1 MLYDLLALAMPLLA
15 EGSVDP
21 LTIAGG
27 IAAGGGGGVGITLA
41 LLKWRQQKS
50 EEKDKEQDTEVK
62 NLNATLT
69 NLQQT
74 IIKQGGEI
82 KTDIHESEKRTDQ
95 KLSDLTRTISRKIEG
110 IKEVQSEHG
119 TKLALLE
126 NEAAHTKDRLDSHAR
141 KITLYGK
148 TGVGGTGTGT

>member
-1 MLYDLLALAMPLLA
+1 MLYDLLALAPFLLA

-21 LTIAGG
+21 LAIVGG

-41 LLKWRQQKS
+41 LLKWRQSKT
-50 EEKDKEQDTEVK
+50 EEKDKEQDAEVK
-62 NLNATLT
+62 DLNKTLT
-69 NLQQT
+69 DLQQT

-82 KTDIHESEKRTDQ
+82 KTDIHETEKRTDQ

-110 IKEVQSEHG
+110 IKEVQAEHG

-126 NEAAHTKDRLDSHAR
+126 NETAHTKDRLDSHAR
-141 KITLYGK
+141 KITLIGK
-148 TGVGGTGTGT
+148 TPGTGTQG